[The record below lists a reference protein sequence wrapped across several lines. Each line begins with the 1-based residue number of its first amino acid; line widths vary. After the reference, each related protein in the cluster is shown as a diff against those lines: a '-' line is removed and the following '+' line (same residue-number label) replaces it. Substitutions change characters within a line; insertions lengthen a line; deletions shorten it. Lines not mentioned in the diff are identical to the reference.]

1 MCFTEGMMSTTL
13 LWCWLQWRWLH
24 HDIENMS
31 LPRQLLIV
39 LKLFQEQPGMQDL
52 AKFCGRASLWGTV
65 YALQFLQWWYQRE
78 HLLQPLRPH
87 KAPPPPPQRFPYP
100 ESLPTTSA
108 RGAPKVV
115 VLPEDRTICPLCHR
129 PRQNPAMSCGGYAFC
144 YTCLVP
150 HVQEFGHCPVTGQR
164 MRVEE
169 IRRIRDEGWRG
180 KKSSCSATKTKLT
193 EVEVDIFMCS
203 FNFWR
208 PWRWTC
214 RSRFCRAGK
223 KTEMSAKADVS
234 SSKGC
239 ECWEHGSLEWEK
251 ECLSA
256 SRGWLMR
263 RKDSPWTQIYVQH
276 DTTRWLGTGTASYC
290 NTLQRFYTIFM
301 FHRCKQWCFTGV
313 NSAWFLAHEH
323 CTSLCVAVSDL
334 LQSINGTR
342 AGLNMFE
349 LDPKLGH
356 GKQLYHMSMQFLCTL
371 RMHLFMD

>member
-24 HDIENMS
+24 DIEKIEKMS
-31 LPRQLLIV
+31 LSRQLLIV

-180 KKSSCSATKTKLT
+180 HIFVQCDQDEADRGRGWYHPPSDSCVRWISSCIHLKSGGPG
-193 EVEVDIFMCS
+193 VEHADLASV
-203 FNFWR
+203 
-208 PWRWTC
+208 
-214 RSRFCRAGK
+214 AQGK
-223 KTEMSAKADVS
+223 DWDVS
-234 SSKGC
+234 QSRHQQLKRLRVLRAWQLGVRERMSECQQGLFDETQRLPMDSKYTY
-239 ECWEHGSLEWEK
+239 S
-251 ECLSA
+251 
-256 SRGWLMR
+256 
-263 RKDSPWTQIYVQH
+263 
-276 DTTRWLGTGTASYC
+276 TTRLG
-290 NTLQRFYTIFM
+290 
-301 FHRCKQWCFTGV
+301 
-313 NSAWFLAHEH
+313 
-323 CTSLCVAVSDL
+323 D
-334 LQSINGTR
+334 
-342 AGLNMFE
+342 
-349 LDPKLGH
+349 
-356 GKQLYHMSMQFLCTL
+356 
-371 RMHLFMD
+371 